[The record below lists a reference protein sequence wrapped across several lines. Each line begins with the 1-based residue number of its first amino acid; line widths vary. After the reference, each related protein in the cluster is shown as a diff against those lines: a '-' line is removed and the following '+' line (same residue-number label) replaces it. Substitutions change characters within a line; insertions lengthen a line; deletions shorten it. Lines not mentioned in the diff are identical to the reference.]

1 MNNTQKFELQLE
13 EPWVWEGLEPPD
25 DPLGELTE
33 LENSLRL
40 FCYEC
45 NHKVAMNI
53 GNESRELFLDPDIIL
68 ILDELPEQMQELS
81 LGKKV
86 DIDFPESWLIL
97 KLIPDGDRVRGIL
110 RKFGKSCTIK
120 EFQLDK
126 AQVLEAFESFLEE
139 LMEMAKANG
148 YITHEQKNQL
158 LKGMAYV

>member
-45 NHKVAMNI
+45 NHRIVLKI
-53 GNESRELFLDPDIIL
+53 GDENRELFLDPDIIL
-68 ILDELPEQMQELS
+68 ILDELPEQMRELS

-86 DIDFPESWLIL
+86 EIDFPESWLIL

-110 RKFGKSCTIK
+110 RKFGNSCITK

-139 LMEMAKANG
+139 LMEMAKAKG
-148 YITHEQKNQL
+148 YITYEQKNVF